1 MQTRWMKLLQ
11 TAALAALVA
20 AAHAGPAQAVTTV
33 TVSSFPSF
41 DEAVKLAIPRYKKL
55 HPEVE
60 IKLVSLSFNDHHNAM
75 TTALATNSGIPDVM
89 GLEVQYIGKFA
100 ESRGLEDLN
109 AAPYNGRTLAS
120 NLHKF
125 GVAMGQDLAGSQ
137 IALPAD
143 VGPGTLFY
151 RKDILDKAGVS
162 EAQLTKSWDSYI
174 ETGKIV
180 RQKTGAYLVAHASEL
195 YSTYIRSNLKDGE
208 GLYFDKAGNSLVNSP
223 RFKRAF
229 ELALAAR
236 RADIEAKIATWSNEW
251 REGFKREQVAT
262 QMSGAWL
269 VFHLE
274 SWLNP
279 EGKGK
284 WRAVQMPEGAYTA
297 YGGAFYSIPK
307 KAVNK
312 KEAWD
317 FIQFLIADKEVQQG
331 VFRKVGS
338 YPALRAAM
346 DDQAFIQEPLA
357 FLGGQKAR
365 VLWKEATARIPMV
378 AADRYDQVAAEIVGA
393 ALDDVLEDGVDITKA
408 LADADDKLKRRVRRR

>member
-1 MQTRWMKLLQ
+1 MNHKHKAVLRSL
-11 TAALAALVA
+11 ALAVIAT
-20 AAHAGPAQAVTTV
+20 AGTAAQAVTLTV
-33 TVSSFPSF
+33 ASFPSF

-60 IKLVSLSFNDHHNAM
+60 VKLTSLSFNDHHNAM
-75 TTALATNSGIPDVM
+75 TTALATSSGIPDVM

-100 ESRGLEDLN
+100 ESKGLEDLN
-109 AAPYNGRTLAS
+109 AAPYNARALADK
-120 NLHKF
+120 LHRF
-125 GVAMGQDLAGSQ
+125 GVAMGQDLAGGQ

-151 RKDILDKAGVS
+151 RKDILDKAGVT
-162 EAQLTKSWDSYI
+162 EAQLTQSWNSYI
-174 ETGKIV
+174 DAGKVV

-208 GLYFDKAGNSLVNSP
+208 GLYFDKAGNSLVNTP

-229 ELALAAR
+229 ELAQAAR
-236 RADIEAKIATWSNEW
+236 KADIEAKISTWSNEW
-251 REGFKREQVAT
+251 REGFKRDQVAT

-279 EGKGK
+279 EGRGQ
-284 WRAVQMPEGAYTA
+284 WRAAQMPEGAYTA
-297 YGGAFYSIPK
+297 YGGAFYSIPR
-307 KAVNK
+307 KAAHK

-317 FIQFLIADKEVQQG
+317 FIQFLIGDKEVQQS

-338 YPALRAAM
+338 YPALRSAM
-346 DDQAFIQEPLA
+346 DDQAFLQEPLA

-365 VLWKEATARIPMV
+365 MLWKDATARIPLV

-393 ALDDVLEDGVDITKA
+393 ALDDVLEDGVDIVKA
-408 LADADDKLKRRVRRR
+408 LANADDKLKRRVRRR